1 MRALISN
8 LFASSRLVLLPLL
21 AFGMAFTPVRAA
33 DKDKEDNSPFTVN
46 IPNMRSGSKHGAT
59 TQYRK
64 PVTVIRSQDWPFR
77 WEPDPAKPITR
88 VEIKLGEQRI
98 YFMQGALVVGES
110 PVSTGRA
117 GYDTPAGSY
126 KVLVKEKLHLS
137 NLYGEL
143 IDGNGRTVNAS
154 AESGDPVPK
163 GLTYRPSPM
172 PYFLRISDTG
182 MGMHEGWL
190 PGYAASHG
198 CIRLPRKLA
207 PLIFPAIPVGCPVI
221 IIPDENAPR
230 KMAAANTSAPQ

>member
-1 MRALISN
+1 MKLTIRPA
-8 LFASSRLVLLPLL
+8 VLLLL
-21 AFGMAFTPVRAA
+21 AFTTTFVPARAEDE
-33 DKDKEDNSPFTVN
+33 DKDKSDKSTFTVEMPRN
-46 IPNMRSGSKHGAT
+46 RSGSKHGAT

-64 PVTVIRSQDWPFR
+64 TLTVVRTQDWPFR

-98 YFMQGALVVGES
+98 YFMQGPVVVGEG
-110 PVSTGRA
+110 PVSTGRP
-117 GYDTPAGSY
+117 GFDTTPGSY
-126 KVLVKEKLHLS
+126 KVLVKEKLHHS

-143 IDGNGRTVNAS
+143 VDSKGRTVNAS
-154 AESGDPVPK
+154 AEAGDPIPK
-163 GLTYRPSPM
+163 GLSYRPSPM

-221 IIPDENAPR
+221 IIPDEDAPR
-230 KMAAANTSAPQ
+230 KVAKANN

>member
-1 MRALISN
+1 MSGTHSYCLKFTIRPA
-8 LFASSRLVLLPLL
+8 VLLLL
-21 AFGMAFTPVRAA
+21 AFTTSFATARAEDDE
-33 DKDKEDNSPFTVN
+33 DKDKSSKSSFTVEM
-46 IPNMRSGSKHGAT
+46 PRTRSGSKHGAT

-64 PVTVIRSQDWPFR
+64 SLSVVRTQDWPFR

-98 YFMQGALVVGES
+98 YFMQGALVVGEG

-117 GYDTPAGSY
+117 GFDTAPGSY
-126 KVLVKEKLHLS
+126 KVLVKEKLHYS
-137 NLYGEL
+137 NLYGEFV
-143 IDGNGRTVNAS
+143 DKNGRTVNTS
-154 AESGDPVPK
+154 AEAGDPIPK
-163 GLTYRPSPM
+163 GLSYRPSPM

-221 IIPDENAPR
+221 IIPDEEAAR
-230 KMAAANTSAPQ
+230 KVAKNN